1 LQQDI
6 QNLEIAKFTTLHNYN
21 QSELLRRSKLL
32 TNVYFPKYPKIETLI
47 IFHYKYNF
55 HKLNS
60 IFGHLSKKHFKM
72 DSFKV
77 LSFLLFLNAI
87 YCAQLSYRDCGPSDR
102 SIKYNAV
109 KIDPYPI
116 LYPGIQLNK

>member
-1 LQQDI
+1 M
-6 QNLEIAKFTTLHNYN
+6 NL
-21 QSELLRRSKLL
+21 
-32 TNVYFPKYPKIETLI
+32 
-47 IFHYKYNF
+47 
-55 HKLNS
+55 
-60 IFGHLSKKHFKM
+60 
-72 DSFKV
+72 FKV

-116 LYPGIQLNK
+116 LYPGIEQMIEQMIKQMIKQMINSIFSYLQ

>member
-1 LQQDI
+1 M
-6 QNLEIAKFTTLHNYN
+6 NL
-21 QSELLRRSKLL
+21 
-32 TNVYFPKYPKIETLI
+32 
-47 IFHYKYNF
+47 
-55 HKLNS
+55 
-60 IFGHLSKKHFKM
+60 
-72 DSFKV
+72 FKV

-116 LYPGIQLNK
+116 LYPGIEQMIEQMIKQMIEQMIKQMIKQMINSIFSYLQ